1 MHRVLIALGSN
12 HCQPVHIQW
21 ATEKLLTLLK
31 DCHASRRL
39 WTRDIKGREIWYMNR
54 LVAGYTSL
62 SADEM
67 VQMLKSIEVTV
78 QRTKE
83 RVTLDL
89 DLMQYDDERYHLAD
103 WPRPYI
109 QLLLGDVWHENK

>member
-1 MHRVLIALGSN
+1 MHQILIALGSN
-12 HCQPVHIQW
+12 YCQPVHIQW
-21 ATEKLLTLLK
+21 ATERLQSMLTDAK
-31 DCHASRRL
+31 VSRRL
-39 WTRDIKGREIWYMNR
+39 WTKDVKGRNLWYMNR

-67 VQMLKSIEVTV
+67 VQMLKSLEAMV

-83 RVTLDL
+83 QVTLDL
-89 DLMQYDDERYHLAD
+89 DLMQYDEERYHLND

-109 QLLLGDVWHENK
+109 QLLLNDV